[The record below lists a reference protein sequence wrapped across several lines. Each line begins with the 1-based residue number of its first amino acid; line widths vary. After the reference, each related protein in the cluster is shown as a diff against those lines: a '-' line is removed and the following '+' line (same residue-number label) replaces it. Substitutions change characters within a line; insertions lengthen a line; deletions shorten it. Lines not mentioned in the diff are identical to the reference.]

1 MKELKDYFEKL
12 AREIPEV
19 RYVGWFEKLAREIP
33 EVRYVGWDVCPTE
46 NGPAII

>member
-1 MKELKDYFEKL
+1 MKELKDY
-12 AREIPEV
+12 
-19 RYVGWFEKLAREIP
+19 FEKLAREIP